1 MNSGLMDSASKAMWG
16 MSMAGMGIADV
27 ALKEGEGEAYGPYFL
42 SCPLPRKHNYHG
54 SFSMLHMS

>member
-1 MNSGLMDSASKAMWG
+1 MDSASKAMWG

-27 ALKEGEGEAYGPYFL
+27 ALKEGGGEAYGPYFL
-42 SCPLPRKHNYHG
+42 SCPLPRKHNDHG